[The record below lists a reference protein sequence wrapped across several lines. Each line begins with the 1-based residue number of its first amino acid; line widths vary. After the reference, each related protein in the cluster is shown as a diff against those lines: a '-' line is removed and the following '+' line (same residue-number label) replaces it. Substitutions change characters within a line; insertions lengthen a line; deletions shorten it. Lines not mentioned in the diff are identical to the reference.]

1 MPGARCA
8 RSRAWCVVNTR
19 VSHHGRT
26 GKRPASPRNL
36 HLRDNMYFES
46 QIADRE
52 SIVRFRDHW
61 LNYFRDN
68 PSHLKQ
74 MADHFSLFDPDDPD
88 YSNLSDGQSS

>member
-1 MPGARCA
+1 
-8 RSRAWCVVNTR
+8 
-19 VSHHGRT
+19 
-26 GKRPASPRNL
+26 
-36 HLRDNMYFES
+36 MYFES